1 VSSPRATSAHAL
13 DEILSRLPKTVGVGH
28 RGRDRLL
35 ISTGGVF
42 VLRPIEQSDSIT
54 EAREDAQELAEVTRD
69 RLADHVTW
77 VPFVDR
83 FLVADDPNA
92 GLGVLP
98 TGFIASTTLEGHAV
112 EPQTAIDLCRLLE
125 LGHLAPLWHHG
136 LPMMSES
143 LGGAVANM
151 RPLS

>member
-1 VSSPRATSAHAL
+1 MSSPRATSAHAL
-13 DEILSRLPKTVGVGH
+13 DDVLARLPKSVGVGH
-28 RGRDRLL
+28 RGRDRLV

-42 VLRPIEQSDSIT
+42 VLHPLEQSDST
-54 EAREDAQELAEVTRD
+54 SEAREDAQELAEVTRD

-112 EPQTAIDLCRLLE
+112 EPQTATDLCRLLE
-125 LGHLAPLWHHG
+125 LGHLSPLWHHG
-136 LPMMSES
+136 LPMTSDTVN
-143 LGGAVANM
+143 GVVAHI